1 LIIIILINRDPKTG
15 LNAPLYSHENETG
28 NDAML
33 NQDWSVSYWISHG
46 CPPYKLVLGVPAYG
60 L

>member
-1 LIIIILINRDPKTG
+1 MINRDPKTG

-28 NDAML
+28 EDAML
-33 NQDWSVSYWISHG
+33 NQDWSVSFWISHG

-60 L
+60 K